1 MSILSI
7 LGLTKAISWWQN
19 LPLLTIIY
27 CILEKR
33 DISDLKRDPL
43 LQTLNHK
50 KEPESGKSRS
60 LSSTLY
66 GKYNV
71 PFNLYKR
78 QADSTDEL
86 MSFNQ
91 QNNLNSVEQQLQRRV
106 DIPLQP
112 PIANPL
118 PVPDTAYNQYQPV
131 GSPLQQKAVDPSLF
145 ASNYLP
151 LQSGYT
157 GILCNFWLSETTNL
171 NIL

>member
-1 MSILSI
+1 MQ
-7 LGLTKAISWWQN
+7 A
-19 LPLLTIIY
+19 
-27 CILEKR
+27 
-33 DISDLKRDPL
+33 
-43 LQTLNHK
+43 LNY
-50 KEPESGKSRS
+50 KEEPASRTSRS
-60 LSSTLY
+60 LSSSLS

-91 QNNLNSVEQQLQRRV
+91 QNNLHSMEQQSQRRV

-118 PVPDTAYNQYQPV
+118 PVPDHAYNQYQTA

-151 LQSGYT
+151 LQNGYT
-157 GILCNFWLSETTNL
+157 GILYHFLPFEITNL